1 MVNWLV
7 EFLVISKRTFS
18 ICCLTFNSLEISSL
32 KLPEVWIFHK
42 ILLTA
47 SSASSDVSH
56 VVDVRKVM
64 NLSRRMASFVKK
76 ILFFLHDVLD
86 FFKFHL
92 SSDNNSSV
100 SKLKEFSSCSAI
112 FTVNE
117 LFFEE
122 NH

>member
-7 EFLVISKRTFS
+7 EFLVISKITFS
-18 ICCLTFNSLEISSL
+18 ICCLTFNSFEISSL

-42 ILLTA
+42 IFLTA

-86 FFKFHL
+86 L
-92 SSDNNSSV
+92 
-100 SKLKEFSSCSAI
+100 
-112 FTVNE
+112 
-117 LFFEE
+117 
-122 NH
+122 